1 MKTMSGKPQLGAA
14 TEYPQHYDPGLLVSI
29 PRAEGRA
36 ALGDISFQGVDLWT
50 AYELSWLNDKGRP
63 AVAIAEFRV
72 PVESPNIVESKSFKL
87 YLNSLN
93 QARLASPTQLVD
105 TLKEDLGGAFG
116 SELEV
121 VLYSLDEY
129 AERGLWRPEGECL
142 DEIDTHCTHFEPAP
156 ELLAAVGA
164 VVEETLY
171 SHLLKSNCPV
181 TDQPDWAT
189 VMVRYRGAAIDRE
202 GLLRYIVSFR
212 QHQGF
217 HEHCVE
223 RIFCDLMARCA
234 PEWLE
239 VHARYTRRGGLDIN
253 PSRGSR
259 PLLALPRR
267 DARQ

>member
-1 MKTMSGKPQLGAA
+1 AGKPQLGAA
-14 TEYPQHYDPGLLVSI
+14 TEYPRHYDPGLLVPI

-36 ALGDISFQGVDLWT
+36 AFGSIAFRGVDLWT
-50 AYELSWLNDKGRP
+50 AYELSWLNDRGRP
-63 AVAIAEFRV
+63 CVAIAEFRV
-72 PVESPNIVESKSFKL
+72 SCDSPNIVESKSFKL

-93 QARLASPTQLVD
+93 QARLAAPERLVA
-105 TLKEDLGGAFG
+105 TLVEDLGGAFG
-116 SELEV
+116 AAVEV
-121 VLYSLDEY
+121 TLYSLDEY
-129 AERGLWRPEGECL
+129 AARGLWRPEGECL
-142 DEIDTHCTHFEPAP
+142 DEIDTECEHFSPAP
-156 ELLAAVGA
+156 ELLAAAGA

-189 VMVRYRGAAIDRE
+189 VVIRYRGPAIHRQ

-223 RIFCDLMARCA
+223 RIFSDLMERCA